1 MTSDKCWKKYYSIIY
16 FSTPYVFRNNNEKE
30 KHISWNCVLLKT
42 HFKSSRQLHIKV
54 QLLTLHKLW
63 PSAGGRLLLN
73 VQMKKML
80 EGINQM
86 ASIFMINKWCTLH
99 IIIFLQL
106 KALCNEILSEMIQ
119 KKQKMSHISIKH
131 MYMFYK
137 VLNYVFVSFLVG
149 FGISIKMSYNI
160 PRGYN
165 QTVVTVTTQQIEFG
179 HQSVQMECP
188 KCHSLIMTRTESKA
202 SNKAWLYACIICA
215 LG

>member
-1 MTSDKCWKKYYSIIY
+1 MTSDKCWKKCYSSIIY
-16 FSTPYVFRNNNEKE
+16 FSTPYVFRNNNGKE

-119 KKQKMSHISIKH
+119 KKQKMSHINIKH
-131 MYMFYK
+131 ICFTKFWIIYFYLFFSRIWYFNQN
-137 VLNYVFVSFLVG
+137 VL
-149 FGISIKMSYNI
+149 
-160 PRGYN
+160 
-165 QTVVTVTTQQIEFG
+165 
-179 HQSVQMECP
+179 
-188 KCHSLIMTRTESKA
+188 
-202 SNKAWLYACIICA
+202 
-215 LG
+215 

>member
-1 MTSDKCWKKYYSIIY
+1 M
-16 FSTPYVFRNNNEKE
+16 YVLQ
-30 KHISWNCVLLKT
+30 S
-42 HFKSSRQLHIKV
+42 FKLC
-54 QLLTLHKLW
+54 
-63 PSAGGRLLLN
+63 
-73 VQMKKML
+73 
-80 EGINQM
+80 
-86 ASIFMINKWCTLH
+86 FF
-99 IIIFLQL
+99 FL
-106 KALCNEILSEMIQ
+106 
-119 KKQKMSHISIKH
+119 
-131 MYMFYK
+131 
-137 VLNYVFVSFLVG
+137 FLVG